1 MSERWKYQIKTGGIW
16 GVFMTV
22 FMILFEIKQIPLLE
36 QISKPEFYIRAL
48 AYIVI
53 GIFALGYFTW
63 KSKIKRQN
71 NQ

>member
-22 FMILFEIKQIPLLE
+22 FMILFEIKQVPLLE